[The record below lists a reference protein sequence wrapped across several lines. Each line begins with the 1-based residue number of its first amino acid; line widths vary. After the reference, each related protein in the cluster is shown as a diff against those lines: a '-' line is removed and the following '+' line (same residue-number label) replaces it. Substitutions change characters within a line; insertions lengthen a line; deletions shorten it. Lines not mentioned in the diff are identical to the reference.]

1 MYVKKNIISIFYFIR
16 SKTNSIFAVNYVMNL
31 FDQLINFYI
40 KKIDLKIMLI
50 INISTIL

>member
-1 MYVKKNIISIFYFIR
+1 
-16 SKTNSIFAVNYVMNL
+16 MNL
-31 FDQLINFYI
+31 FDQLIKFYI

>member
-1 MYVKKNIISIFYFIR
+1 
-16 SKTNSIFAVNYVMNL
+16 MNL